1 MSSSGW
7 EGKTASDRRRLEDE
21 AIDLLVAAHA
31 GGRAARGAQ
40 HALEAWRLKS
50 PEHARAVAKAEDVWG
65 KVGAGHAGPSAWS
78 SPRQSRQRRA
88 TALRV
93 VALAAAVLALVVFTD
108 DARLLLADHQT
119 RAGELKTIALPD
131 GSSATLNTA
140 SAIDLE
146 FGSDRRH
153 VQLLTGE
160 ALFEVEAD
168 PARPFVVETPEGTVR
183 VMGTVFSVR
192 SIAGET
198 RVKVAEGA
206 VTTTPAAAPEE
217 QINTGEGLT
226 FTENR
231 TAKMAVQ
238 QSTAFAWREGRLI
251 FNSVPLKTVISELDR
266 YYSGMFVLV
275 GGDFGERL
283 VSAVFRSDEPLAA
296 LEHIAQR
303 FGLRVVRMP
312 GLKVISV
319 R

>member
-1 MSSSGW
+1 M
-7 EGKTASDRRRLEDE
+7 
-21 AIDLLVAAHA
+21 
-31 GGRAARGAQ
+31 
-40 HALEAWRLKS
+40 
-50 PEHARAVAKAEDVWG
+50 
-65 KVGAGHAGPSAWS
+65 
-78 SPRQSRQRRA
+78 
-88 TALRV
+88 RV
-93 VALAAAVLALVVFTD
+93 VALAAAVLALVVFAD

-131 GSSATLNTA
+131 GSSATLNTT

-146 FGSDRRH
+146 FGSDRRR
-153 VQLLTGE
+153 VRLLAGE
-160 ALFEVEAD
+160 ALFEVDAD

-183 VMGTVFSVR
+183 VVGTVFSVR

-217 QINTGEGLT
+217 QISAGEGLT
-226 FTENR
+226 FTENQA
-231 TAKMAVQ
+231 AKMAIK
-238 QSTAFAWREGRLI
+238 QSTAFAWREGRLV
-251 FNSVPLKTVISELDR
+251 FNSVPLETVIAELDR
-266 YYSGMFVLV
+266 YYSGVFVLV

-296 LEHIAQR
+296 LERIAER
-303 FGLRVVRMP
+303 FGLRVLRMP